1 MPRIKAIIEYDG
13 SRYMGFQVQDDL
25 PTIELE
31 LSNAISRVTGE
42 EVKIYP
48 SGRTDKGVHAL
59 GQVIHFD
66 TTKDIKPYGW
76 QRAIN
81 TYLPNDISVV
91 SVEIV
96 DESFHS
102 RFSAKSK
109 EYNYLIKIRNYSV
122 FDRLYYANYKN
133 LDLELMKKAMNK
145 LLGVH
150 SFKGFCSA
158 SVDPRKDFQKEIFDA
173 HIESDGDVLRF
184 VFIGTGFL
192 KYQIRRMMGLI
203 IEIGRHKDTLETID
217 KVFETE
223 DPRISHMKA
232 PAEGLYLVR
241 VNY

>member
-1 MPRIKAIIEYDG
+1 MPRVKAVIEYDG

-42 EVKIYP
+42 TIKIYP
-48 SGRTDKGVHAL
+48 SGRTDKGVHAK

-66 TTKDIKPYGW
+66 TTKEIEPFGW
-76 QRAIN
+76 VRAIN
-81 TYLPNDISVV
+81 TYLPNDISVI
-91 SVEIV
+91 SVDIV

-109 EYNYLIKIRNYSV
+109 EYNYLIKINNYSV

-133 LDLELMKKAMNK
+133 LDVDAMKSAMKKFVGIHN
-145 LLGVH
+145 
-150 SFKGFCSA
+150 FKGFCSA
-158 SVDPRKDFQKEIFDA
+158 SVDPRKDFVKEIYDA
-173 HIESDGDVLRF
+173 HIEADGDVLKF

-203 IEIGRHKDTLETID
+203 IEIGRHKDVIDTID
-217 KVFETE
+217 EVFIKE
-223 DPRISHMKA
+223 DPKISHMKA
-232 PAEGLYLVR
+232 PAEGLYLVK